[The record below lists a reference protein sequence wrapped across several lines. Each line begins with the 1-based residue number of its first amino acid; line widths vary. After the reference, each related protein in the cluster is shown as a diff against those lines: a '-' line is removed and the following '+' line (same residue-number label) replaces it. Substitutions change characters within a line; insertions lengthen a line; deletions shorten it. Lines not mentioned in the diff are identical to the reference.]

1 MNAFNR
7 LIVVLGSLAL
17 IVAVVAVIVLA
28 WGFSGDAVDRMGDL
42 VEYVDAHENNTARL
56 VLTLG
61 GAIIGVIALIV
72 LLLELSPGPSRMVE
86 IGEVEGGKAFL
97 STDAI
102 GRRLEQLTGGV
113 GGVTSSRARVSSQGK
128 AVAVALHLQVS
139 PEHDIAAIADQAS
152 GLTRDALAT
161 MKVRLSRPPR
171 IHITYV
177 EPPPGLEFAPP
188 PPAPQPET
196 GIAASAE
203 KGPEGEAEEE
213 KREG

>member
-28 WGFSGDAVDRMGDL
+28 WGFSGDAIDRMGDL

-61 GAIIGVIALIV
+61 GAIVGVIALIV

-97 STDAI
+97 STEAI
-102 GRRLEQLTGGV
+102 GRRLEQLTGSV
-113 GGVTSSRARVSSQGK
+113 GGVTSSRARVASQGK
-128 AVAVALHLQVS
+128 AVAVSLHLQVS
-139 PEHDIAAIADQAS
+139 PAYDVAAIADQAS
-152 GLTRDALAT
+152 GLTREALAA
-161 MKVRLSRPPR
+161 MKVRLARSPR
-171 IHITYV
+171 IHITYI
-177 EPPPGLEFAPP
+177 EPPEGLEIAPP
-188 PPAPQPET
+188 PPAPQQET
-196 GIAASAE
+196 EIAARA
-203 KGPEGEAEEE
+203 GQGLEGEAEEE
-213 KREG
+213 KKEG